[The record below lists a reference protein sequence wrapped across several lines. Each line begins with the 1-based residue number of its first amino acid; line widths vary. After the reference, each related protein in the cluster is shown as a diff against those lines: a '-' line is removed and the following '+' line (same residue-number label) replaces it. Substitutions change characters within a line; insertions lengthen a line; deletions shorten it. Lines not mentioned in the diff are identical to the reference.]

1 LTLEA
6 RGINIHSLN
15 AMRISPAN
23 IQVIGDQLAVKW
35 NDGSETFLPLEYL
48 RKACP
53 CAGCG
58 GEPDVLGRVVRPKVT
73 HTPASYRLKSYQ
85 IIGSYAWQPVWEDG
99 HSTGLYSFTFLKQL
113 EAGAVNHGGAE

>member
-1 LTLEA
+1 
-6 RGINIHSLN
+6 
-15 AMRISPAN
+15 MRISPAN